1 MMDILLYE
9 RIRQEFEAILDKRLD
24 LAFQRHAAPNPPPR
38 NDKPTEAGQAFL
50 SKKQAARLLSCSP
63 STIDNHA
70 RAGRLTRHYVGGKS
84 VRFDRQQVL
93 SLAQKHTNHK
103 QKGDGK

>member
-1 MMDILLYE
+1 MTDILFTGLT
-9 RIRQEFEAILDKRLD
+9 RQEFEAILDKRLEM
-24 LAFQRHAAPNPPPR
+24 AFQRHTAQT
-38 NDKPTEAGQAFL
+38 PTRRDEIPAEAGQAFV

-84 VRFDRQQVL
+84 VRFDRLQVL
-93 SLAQKHTNHK
+93 ALAQKRTNHK
-103 QKGDGK
+103 QKVNGK

>member
-1 MMDILLYE
+1 MVLLTSLTK
-9 RIRQEFEAILDKRLD
+9 QDLEALVIDCVQVCLKRHTAQTPARRD
-24 LAFQRHAAPNPPPR
+24 DTPG
-38 NDKPTEAGQAFL
+38 EAGQAFV

-84 VRFDRQQVL
+84 VRFDRLQVL
-93 SLAQKHTNHK
+93 ALAQKHTNHK
-103 QKGDGK
+103 QKVNGK

>member
-1 MMDILLYE
+1 MENVVFTQLSIPEFRRL
-9 RIRQEFEAILDKRLD
+9 IQQELQDFHKVQAAQIPTRRDEMPGPGEA
-24 LAFQRHAAPNPPPR
+24 FV
-38 NDKPTEAGQAFL
+38 

-70 RAGRLTRHYVGGKS
+70 RSGKLTRHYVGAKS

-93 SLAQKHTNHK
+93 ALAQKHTNLK
-103 QKGDGK
+103 SKNK

>member
-1 MMDILLYE
+1 MENIVFTQLSIPE
-9 RIRQEFEAILDKRLD
+9 FRKIIQQELEQFHKS
-24 LAFQRHAAPNPPPR
+24 HAAQTPACR
-38 NDKPTEAGQAFL
+38 NDTPAEAGQAFV

-70 RAGRLTRHYVGGKS
+70 RAGRLARHYVGGKS

-103 QKGDGK
+103 QKTN